1 MRPLIRRG
9 TARSQ
14 RGSVAV
20 ESAFLLPVI
29 LTTAMMVFEIARYAL
44 IIVIGGLALDTALN
58 GLRQRSD
65 LVLSRD
71 GDVGAIIKAG
81 MLVAAYGYLDADG
94 LSVQTRTYPACP
106 SSATP
111 GPTRRRTRITKSSR
125 SRSSST
131 RTGSRRFRPSW
142 ACPSASPTPI
152 DRSGG
157 RPIARRGNR
166 HDRPSPRPAARQRGR
181 GSRPDSCR

>member
-94 LSVQTRTYPACP
+94 LSVQTRTYPGLSKFGDAGSDAEKDP
-106 SSATP
+106 DYQVLTVEVVVDQDWITALPTFLGLPERFSHTYRQVWGTP
-111 GPTRRRTRITKSSR
+111 
-125 SRSSST
+125 
-131 RTGSRRFRPSW
+131 
-142 ACPSASPTPI
+142 
-152 DRSGG
+152 
-157 RPIARRGNR
+157 
-166 HDRPSPRPAARQRGR
+166 DRPARQ
-181 GSRPDSCR
+181 SS